1 MDTQRLILLFIFGF
15 SALMLWES
23 WQKETRPKP
32 APSAAVAQQSVPATP
47 SESPRP
53 GKPAATAP
61 AELPASVPGGQAN
74 ATKGQTLRVNTDL
87 FVAEIDTLGGTLKRI
102 ELLRHKDARDPTKN
116 FVLLGPEHHYEAQS
130 GLTGE
135 RPNHLSLWRAQGT
148 EYALA
153 LASKPS
159 RCG

>member
-1 MDTQRLILLFIFGF
+1 MARGAAALPLRPVASRRLRSGALSMDTQRLILLFIFGF

-87 FVAEIDTLGGTLKRI
+87 
-102 ELLRHKDARDPTKN
+102 
-116 FVLLGPEHHYEAQS
+116 
-130 GLTGE
+130 
-135 RPNHLSLWRAQGT
+135 
-148 EYALA
+148 
-153 LASKPS
+153 
-159 RCG
+159 